1 MEDSGM
7 YSINEVDTWP
17 KYYIFLIMKAKFGS
31 TAASWFR
38 FMRWMIALVFIN
50 TLFIFGLIFAPQ
62 IAYQPD
68 SAPRNSSTC
77 QAETHNNV
85 IYFPIEDAMECCSQF
100 YENLTKNA
108 SINQESTFLDYI
120 TPILTGSDW
129 MENTYMFYGYY
140 KGTFVFE
147 FKSVMF
153 DFPLAYFLVMVAI
166 FLLNLTLV
174 VFSSASSIKARIEQ
188 SIDSESGFIG
198 MFPMVFGSWDHK
210 IK

>member
-1 MEDSGM
+1 
-7 YSINEVDTWP
+7 
-17 KYYIFLIMKAKFGS
+17 
-31 TAASWFR
+31 
-38 FMRWMIALVFIN
+38 MRWMIALVFIN

-68 SAPRNSSTC
+68 SAPGNSSTC
-77 QAETHNNV
+77 PAITLTNNNV
-85 IYFPIEDAMECCSQF
+85 TMTYFPIEDAMECCSQF
-100 YENLTKNA
+100 YENLTEKA
-108 SINQESTFLDYI
+108 SINEDSTFLDYI

>member
-1 MEDSGM
+1 
-7 YSINEVDTWP
+7 
-17 KYYIFLIMKAKFGS
+17 
-31 TAASWFR
+31 
-38 FMRWMIALVFIN
+38 MIALVFIN

-77 QAETHNNV
+77 QAETHNYV
-85 IYFPIEDAMECCSQF
+85 TYFPIEDAMECCSQF

-108 SINQESTFLDYI
+108 SINQNSTFLDYI

-147 FKSVMF
+147 FESVTF